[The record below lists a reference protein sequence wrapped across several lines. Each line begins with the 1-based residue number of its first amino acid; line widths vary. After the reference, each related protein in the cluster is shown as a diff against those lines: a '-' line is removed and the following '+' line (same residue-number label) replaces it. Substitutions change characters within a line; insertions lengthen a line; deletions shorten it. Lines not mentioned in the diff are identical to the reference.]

1 VNGSNI
7 FAGTAAGV
15 YLSTDSGTS
24 WAAVNSGL
32 TNTNIAVQS
41 LAVSGSNIFAATF
54 YSGVFLSTNN
64 GTSWTAVNTGLP
76 ANTMVYSL
84 AVSGSNI
91 FAGTW
96 GGGVWYRSLSE
107 MLPVINPTPQQG
119 MLRTSGFK
127 INITK
132 NGLAVLFPETMNNGP
147 ITVGLFNVAGRE
159 IYSVKHQALNGILNI
174 PTSKLPAGRYFISIA
189 GRNTTLSSS
198 VVLMK

>member
-1 VNGSNI
+1 
-7 FAGTAAGV
+7 
-15 YLSTDSGTS
+15 GTS

-64 GTSWTAVNTGLP
+64 GTSWNAVNTGLP
-76 ANTMVYSL
+76 ANTGVYSL

-96 GGGVWYRSLSE
+96 GGGVWYRPLSE
-107 MLPVINPTPQQG
+107 MTEVINPNPQQKISKPFTG
-119 MLRTSGFK
+119 EFK
-127 INITK
+127 INHNKT
-132 NGLAVLFPETMNNGP
+132 NLSALLPTALTNST
-147 ITVGLFNVAGRE
+147 ITVGLFNVAGKE
-159 IYSVKHQALNGILNI
+159 IYSVKHQTHNGILNI
-174 PTSKLPAGRYFISIA
+174 PISGLPAGRYLISIT

-198 VVLMK
+198 IVLTR